1 MDEGEVVAPRR
12 WPCVILL
19 PNGEGHQKE
28 AKVFPLAK
36 APTFDR
42 LLAESSNRFAREITR
57 IFVVLPEHQPHPAEG
72 SAPVT
77 ELNSANYVDVCT
89 RLPPRCVLY
98 VSRGEPFHHNVRRPC
113 TNSTRHQLMRY
124 VVLHAR
130 PSVVQLCT
138 GGGCAAANYAAAEG

>member
-1 MDEGEVVAPRR
+1 
-12 WPCVILL
+12 VILL

-89 RLPPRCVLY
+89 RIPPRCVLY
-98 VSRGEPFHHNVRRPC
+98 VSRGEPFHHNVRPLHQQHTPPAHALRC
-113 TNSTRHQLMRY
+113 LTRSPICSQAVDKRWPRRRLRQLRCSRGLMR
-124 VVLHAR
+124 LR
-130 PSVVQLCT
+130 RRWT
-138 GGGCAAANYAAAEG
+138 